1 MARRKIILSISEQ
14 LLPVILAVVCILVMT
29 VSTYQ
34 AYLTVPLPLKFAG
47 EYSFDGGESWQVLT
61 AASDLSTD
69 QGDLMLRGHF
79 DEEIFPGGILYQYRD
94 HFGITTNVN
103 GEFHSISYQA
113 EILAWGEAGRSYR
126 ADNCSREWTRIE
138 FENGL
143 ALTDTLEIHL
153 QKMHEHIDEDA
164 YRNFLN
170 TCYLFSFKKKDAP
183 NIPIITIT

>member
-1 MARRKIILSISEQ
+1 MTKQRKHTLITLLEQ
-14 LLPVILAVVCILVMT
+14 LLPVLLATACVFMMT
-29 VSTYQ
+29 VTSYQ
-34 AYLTVPLPLKFAG
+34 AMFAVPFPLTFEG

-61 AASDLSTD
+61 DDSDLSTD

-164 YRNFLN
+164 
-170 TCYLFSFKKKDAP
+170 
-183 NIPIITIT
+183 